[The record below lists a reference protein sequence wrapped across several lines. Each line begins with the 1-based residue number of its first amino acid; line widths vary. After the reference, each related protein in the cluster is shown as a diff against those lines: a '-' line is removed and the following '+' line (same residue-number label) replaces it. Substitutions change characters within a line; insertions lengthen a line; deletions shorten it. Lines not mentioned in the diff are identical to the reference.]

1 MNRIER
7 ADQLLRAAQARHP
20 TSCLPGSAGSPA
32 DALGT
37 LTLPRQ
43 LIVDCDRAAGQY
55 AAAAGVGA
63 GAAPR
68 GGNHHG

>member
-7 ADQLLRAAQARHP
+7 AELLLRAAQARHP
-20 TSCLPGSAGSPA
+20 TSCLPGSAWSPA

-43 LIVDCDRAAGQY
+43 LIAECDRAAGQQ
-55 AAAAGVGA
+55 AAAAGIGAA
-63 GAAPR
+63 GAAR
-68 GGNHHG
+68 RVDLS